1 MQYNRNNVSS
11 LGGKQFE
18 EGVHIAKIT
27 KVEAGKSRTNKE
39 MFKFTLEGPNGESTI
54 ANLLF
59 RESWTESNLQRILAS
74 IEDNGQQIAPIDYG
88 YNRETVQFLT
98 NHKVFIR
105 MKERTGTYTD
115 RNGEVRNS
123 TGTEHKAF
131 LTHEEYIKFGGGTQ
145 QTNIQG
151 NTAQGDPFGNSA
163 PMNISDEDLPF

>member
-18 EGVHIAKIT
+18 AGVHIAKIT
-27 KVEAGKSRTNKE
+27 KVEAGKSKTNKD
-39 MFKFTLEGPNGESTI
+39 MFKFTIEGMNGEST
-54 ANLLF
+54 NSYLVF
-59 RESWTESNLQRILAS
+59 GEQWSDSNLQRILAS

-88 YNRETVQFLT
+88 YNRETAQFLT
-98 NHKVFIR
+98 NHKVFIQ
-105 MKERTGTYTD
+105 MKERTGTYVD
-115 RNGEVRNS
+115 KNGKTQNS

-151 NTAQGDPFGNSA
+151 NNAQGDPFGNSA

>member
-18 EGVHIAKIT
+18 AGVHIAKIT
-27 KVEAGKSRTNKE
+27 KVEAGKSRTNKD
-39 MFKFTLEGPNGESTI
+39 MFKFTLEGPNGESTT

-59 RESWTESNLQRILAS
+59 GESWTESNLQRILAS

-105 MKERTGTYTD
+105 MKE
-115 RNGEVRNS
+115 
-123 TGTEHKAF
+123 
-131 LTHEEYIKFGGGTQ
+131 
-145 QTNIQG
+145 
-151 NTAQGDPFGNSA
+151 
-163 PMNISDEDLPF
+163 

>member
-27 KVEAGKSRTNKE
+27 KVEAGKSRTNKD

-59 RESWTESNLQRILAS
+59 GESWTESNLQRILAS

-131 LTHEEYIKFGGGTQ
+131 LTHEEYMKFGGGAQ

-163 PMNISDEDLPF
+163 PMNISDDQLPF

>member
-18 EGVHIAKIT
+18 AGVHIAKIT
-27 KVEAGKSRTNKE
+27 KVEAGKSRTNKD

-59 RESWTESNLQRILAS
+59 GESWTESNLQRILAS

-123 TGTEHKAF
+123 IGTEHKAF

>member
-18 EGVHIAKIT
+18 AGVHIAKIT

-59 RESWTESNLQRILAS
+59 GESWTESNLQRILAS

-131 LTHEEYIKFGGGTQ
+131 LTHEEYMKFGGGAQ

-163 PMNISDEDLPF
+163 PMNISDDDLPF

>member
-18 EGVHIAKIT
+18 AGVHIAKIT
-27 KVEAGKSRTNKE
+27 KVEAGKSRTNKD

-59 RESWTESNLQRILAS
+59 GESWTESNLQRILAS

-131 LTHEEYIKFGGGTQ
+131 LTHEEYMKFGGGAQ

>member
-1 MQYNRNNVSS
+1 
-11 LGGKQFE
+11 
-18 EGVHIAKIT
+18 
-27 KVEAGKSRTNKE
+27 
-39 MFKFTLEGPNGESTI
+39 
-54 ANLLF
+54 
-59 RESWTESNLQRILAS
+59 
-74 IEDNGQQIAPIDYG
+74 
-88 YNRETVQFLT
+88 
-98 NHKVFIR
+98 

>member
-59 RESWTESNLQRILAS
+59 GESWTESNLQRILAS

-88 YNRETVQFLT
+88 YNHETVQFLT

-131 LTHEEYIKFGGGTQ
+131 LTHEEYMKFGGGAQ

>member
-59 RESWTESNLQRILAS
+59 GESWTESNLQRILAS

-131 LTHEEYIKFGGGTQ
+131 LTHEEYMKFGGGSQ

>member
-59 RESWTESNLQRILAS
+59 GESWTESNLQRILAS

-131 LTHEEYIKFGGGTQ
+131 LTHEEYMKFGGGAQ

-151 NTAQGDPFGNSA
+151 NNAQGDPFGNSA
-163 PMNISDEDLPF
+163 PMNISDDDLPF

>member
-59 RESWTESNLQRILAS
+59 GESWTESNLQRILAS

-131 LTHEEYIKFGGGTQ
+131 LTHEEYMKFGGGAQ

-151 NTAQGDPFGNSA
+151 NNAQGDPFGNSA
-163 PMNISDEDLPF
+163 TMNISDDDLPF

>member
-1 MQYNRNNVSS
+1 
-11 LGGKQFE
+11 
-18 EGVHIAKIT
+18 
-27 KVEAGKSRTNKE
+27 
-39 MFKFTLEGPNGESTI
+39 
-54 ANLLF
+54 
-59 RESWTESNLQRILAS
+59 
-74 IEDNGQQIAPIDYG
+74 QIAPIDYG

-131 LTHEEYIKFGGGTQ
+131 LTHEEYMKFGGGAQ

>member
-59 RESWTESNLQRILAS
+59 GESWTESNLQRILAS

-131 LTHEEYIKFGGGTQ
+131 LTHEEYMKFGGGAQ
-145 QTNIQG
+145 QTNVQG

-163 PMNISDEDLPF
+163 PMNISDDDLPF

>member
-59 RESWTESNLQRILAS
+59 GESWTESNLQRILAS

-131 LTHEEYIKFGGGTQ
+131 LTHEEYLKFGGGAQ

-151 NTAQGDPFGNSA
+151 NNAQGDPFGNSA

>member
-18 EGVHIAKIT
+18 AGVHIAKIT

-59 RESWTESNLQRILAS
+59 GESWTESNLQRILAS

-131 LTHEEYIKFGGGTQ
+131 LTHEEYMKFGGGAQ

-151 NTAQGDPFGNSA
+151 NNAQGDPFGNSA
-163 PMNISDEDLPF
+163 TMNISDDDLPF

>member
-18 EGVHIAKIT
+18 AGVYIAKIT
-27 KVEAGKSRTNKE
+27 KVEAGKSRTNKD

-59 RESWTESNLQRILAS
+59 GESWTESNLQRILAS

-163 PMNISDEDLPF
+163 PMEISDDDLPF

>member
-59 RESWTESNLQRILAS
+59 GESWTESNLQRILAS

-131 LTHEEYIKFGGGTQ
+131 LTHEEYMKFGGGTQ
-145 QTNIQG
+145 QTIIQG

-163 PMNISDEDLPF
+163 PMNIGLMSNI

>member
-18 EGVHIAKIT
+18 AGVHIAKIT
-27 KVEAGKSRTNKE
+27 KVEAGKSRTNKD

-59 RESWTESNLQRILAS
+59 GESWTESNLQRILAS

-163 PMNISDEDLPF
+163 PMEISDDDLPF

>member
-1 MQYNRNNVSS
+1 MQYNRNNISS

-27 KVEAGKSRTNKE
+27 KVEAGKSRTNKD

-59 RESWTESNLQRILAS
+59 GESWTESNLQRILAS

-131 LTHEEYIKFGGGTQ
+131 LTHEEYMKFGGGAQ

-163 PMNISDEDLPF
+163 PMNISDDDLPF

>member
-18 EGVHIAKIT
+18 AGVHIAKIT

-39 MFKFTLEGPNGESTI
+39 MFKFTLEGQNGESTI

-59 RESWTESNLQRILAS
+59 GESWTESNLQRILAS

-105 MKERTGTYTD
+105 MKE
-115 RNGEVRNS
+115 
-123 TGTEHKAF
+123 
-131 LTHEEYIKFGGGTQ
+131 
-145 QTNIQG
+145 
-151 NTAQGDPFGNSA
+151 
-163 PMNISDEDLPF
+163 

>member
-18 EGVHIAKIT
+18 AGVHIAKIT

-59 RESWTESNLQRILAS
+59 GESWTESNLQRILAS

-131 LTHEEYIKFGGGTQ
+131 LTHEEYIKFGGGSQ

-151 NTAQGDPFGNSA
+151 NNAQGDPFGNSA

>member
-18 EGVHIAKIT
+18 AGVHIAKIT
-27 KVEAGKSRTNKE
+27 KVEAGKSRTNKD
-39 MFKFTLEGPNGESTI
+39 MFKFTLEGLNGESTI

-59 RESWTESNLQRILAS
+59 GESWTESNLQRILAS

-131 LTHEEYIKFGGGTQ
+131 LTHEEYMKFGGGTQ

-163 PMNISDEDLPF
+163 PMNISDKDLPF

>member
-18 EGVHIAKIT
+18 AGVHIAKIT
-27 KVEAGKSRTNKE
+27 KVEAGKSRTNKD

-59 RESWTESNLQRILAS
+59 GESWTESNLQRILAS

-88 YNRETVQFLT
+88 YNRKTVQFLT

>member
-27 KVEAGKSRTNKE
+27 KVEAGKSRTNKD

-59 RESWTESNLQRILAS
+59 GESWTESNLQRILAS

-131 LTHEEYIKFGGGTQ
+131 LTHEEYMKFGGGAQ
-145 QTNIQG
+145 QTNVQG

-163 PMNISDEDLPF
+163 PMNISDDDLPF

>member
-59 RESWTESNLQRILAS
+59 GESWTESNLQRILAS
-74 IEDNGQQIAPIDYG
+74 IEDNGQKIAPIDYG

-131 LTHEEYIKFGGGTQ
+131 LTHEEYIKFGGGSQ

-163 PMNISDEDLPF
+163 PMNISDDDLPF

>member
-59 RESWTESNLQRILAS
+59 GESWTESNLQRILAS

-131 LTHEEYIKFGGGTQ
+131 LTHEEYMKFGGGAQ

>member
-27 KVEAGKSRTNKE
+27 KVEAGKSRTNKD

-59 RESWTESNLQRILAS
+59 GESWTESNLQRMLAS

-131 LTHEEYIKFGGGTQ
+131 LTHEEYIKFGAGTQ

>member
-18 EGVHIAKIT
+18 AGVHIAKIT

-59 RESWTESNLQRILAS
+59 GESWTESNLQRILAS

-131 LTHEEYIKFGGGTQ
+131 LTHEEYMKFGGGAQ
-145 QTNIQG
+145 QTNIKG